1 MAEKRTLARPY
12 AKAIF
17 EIAEVTKTYEK
28 WSQSLKLLALVVTNK
43 EMVPMIRD
51 KTVSSQVI
59 AQLFL
64 DVCQNYLDE
73 PSRNLVTILALK
85 KRMDILPEIASLF
98 EEMCSDAENTVN
110 VVLST
115 SIAIGER
122 EKAEYEKMLGNRLSR
137 TVQMHCEVDKQLLGG
152 YLAKAGNYVIDGS
165 LRGLLA
171 NLKVTMGG

>member
-17 EIAEVTKTYEK
+17 EIAEATKTYEK
-28 WSQSLKLLALVVTNK
+28 WSQSLKLLALVAANK
-43 EMVPMIRD
+43 EMIPIVRD
-51 KTVSSQVI
+51 KTISSEVL

-73 PSRNLVTILALK
+73 SSRNLVTILALK
-85 KRMDILPEIASLF
+85 KRMDVLPEIASLF
-98 EEMCSDAENTVN
+98 EEMRSGAENTVN
-110 VVLST
+110 VVFST
-115 SIAIGER
+115 FIAIDEK

-137 TVQMHCEVDKQLLGG
+137 IVQMHCEVDKQLLGG

-165 LRGLLA
+165 IRGLLT